1 MPGIS
6 YSREHQMRQLLGSLI
21 VGLGLAIST
30 ASAAMAETVGVT
42 FLLANDTYNVENDG
56 PRGGFARLNAVV
68 KAERAKAGKVIYAHA
83 GDLISPSLLSAF
95 DKGEHTIALLNVA
108 PPDIFVPGNHEYDF
122 GPATFRQRMAE
133 AKFPVLAANL
143 Q

>member
-1 MPGIS
+1 
-6 YSREHQMRQLLGSLI
+6 MRQLFGSLI

-68 KAERAKAGKVIYAHA
+68 RPSGRRQARLSMRMRA
-83 GDLISPSLLSAF
+83 
-95 DKGEHTIALLNVA
+95 T
-108 PPDIFVPGNHEYDF
+108 
-122 GPATFRQRMAE
+122 
-133 AKFPVLAANL
+133 
-143 Q
+143 